1 MIAPLFTSIAISHA
15 QLKTPT
21 AHLLF
26 YVHTQPIQVLAS
38 TQLPKSI
45 HINQIKAESPTT
57 NSRESRADQELN
69 PDPLPTALPH
79 CQIQVF
85 LLLTAHAGG
94 VLTIPRPCP
103 KRLPCGNPSRNNTLS
118 EGGLLS
124 PLDRQHCLGEESNGL
139 TWTKSPGQQWQS
151 WNSSPAKPKVLCCLC
166 SKEKDCCHPPFNLPS
181 AQKVTQE
188 DCRCC
193 QTLAPAHHH

>member
-1 MIAPLFTSIAISHA
+1 MLAFLDNSGPERKTFPVFLHCKKQRPRELKPLA
-15 QLKTPT
+15 QGYT
-21 AHLLF
+21 A
-26 YVHTQPIQVLAS
+26 VK
-38 TQLPKSI
+38 QLGE
-45 HINQIKAESPTT
+45 NL
-57 NSRESRADQELN
+57 NLSRGDQELN
-69 PDPLPTALPH
+69 PNPLPTALPH
-79 CQIQVF
+79 CRIQVF
-85 LLLTAHAGG
+85 LLLTTAHAGG

-103 KRLPCGNPSRNNTLS
+103 KCLPCGNPSRNNALS

-124 PLDRQHCLGEESNGL
+124 PIDRQHCQGEESNGL

-193 QTLAPAHHH
+193 QTLAPAHHY